1 MHIDMNEDGLTLLV
15 HLGYLAYDSTKKS
28 VHIPNEEIR
37 EEFVRAVTTGKHTE
51 IAKLIRNSDHL
62 LDATVNMDAEE
73 VAAAIKDYGADILLV
88 GINYDPKSKEHSCM
102 IERVERD

>member
-1 MHIDMNEDGLTLLV
+1 MCKQTTTFWKIICSKD
-15 HLGYLAYDSTKKS
+15 A
-28 VHIPNEEIR
+28 R
-37 EEFVRAVTTGKHTE
+37 EEFVRAVTTAKHTE

-62 LDATVNMDAEE
+62 LDATLNMDAEE

>member
-1 MHIDMNEDGLTLLV
+1 MCKQTTTFWKIICSKD
-15 HLGYLAYDSTKKS
+15 A
-28 VHIPNEEIR
+28 R

-62 LDATVNMDAEE
+62 LDAEE

>member
-1 MHIDMNEDGLTLLV
+1 MCKQTTTFWKIICSKD
-15 HLGYLAYDSTKKS
+15 A
-28 VHIPNEEIR
+28 R

-62 LDATVNMDAEE
+62 LDATLNMDAEE

-88 GINYDPKSKEHSCM
+88 GINYDTEKHHTCV
-102 IERVERD
+102 IEEY

>member
-1 MHIDMNEDGLTLLV
+1 MCKQTTTFWKIICSKD
-15 HLGYLAYDSTKKS
+15 A
-28 VHIPNEEIR
+28 R

-62 LDATVNMDAEE
+62 LDATLNMDAEE

-88 GINYDPKSKEHSCM
+88 GINYDKKSKKHGCA
-102 IERVERD
+102 IEVSEKE